1 MEIQKKLNISF
12 ASLFGCWSPPP
23 LRMFNTIEWFLYL
36 TAFEYSISD
45 HVGIL
50 IDPTV
55 PGVDAEQETAHP
67 QEEEQDKCGFYSPP

>member
-1 MEIQKKLNISF
+1 
-12 ASLFGCWSPPP
+12 
-23 LRMFNTIEWFLYL
+23 MFNTIELFLYL

-55 PGVDAEQETAHP
+55 PGVDAEQEAAHT